1 MYFLILFRYKDTI
14 GKLDNVLITS
24 VFRYYMNYFLF
35 LIDDRPESYIMLL
48 LHQLLYF
55 IR

>member
-14 GKLDNVLITS
+14 GKLYNVLITS

-35 LIDDRPESYIMLL
+35 LIDDRPGK
-48 LHQLLYF
+48 LYNAFVASAF
-55 IR
+55 IFY